1 MIRLLIACCLLA
13 TTLSDAQPSGAIQDE
28 KNFTLQQR
36 YGAMKAKAETY
47 QDYKVIKEYVLD
59 GVWKVAMDS
68 IKGQKITNA
77 QERQTISGLQAELR
91 TTQLTLKNEREAAAE
106 VVHNSTHI
114 AVIGFDL
121 KKSVFLLTLVVLLS
135 LLLFAGSAMATNMK
149 VMRVTMK
156 EKIAIADLITQEF
169 EDFKHKAM
177 EKQIKLAR
185 ELQNERNKLAEMKM
199 R

>member
-1 MIRLLIACCLLA
+1 MIRFLIACCLLA
-13 TTLSDAQPSGAIQDE
+13 TTPSFAQPSGVAQDE

-59 GVWKVAMDS
+59 GVWKTAMDS
-68 IKGQKITNA
+68 LKSQKSATA
-77 QERQTISGLQAELR
+77 QERQTISGLQADLR
-91 TTQLTLKNEREAAAE
+91 TVELTLKNEREAAAE

-114 AVIGFDL
+114 SALGMDF
-121 KKSVFLLTLVVLLS
+121 KKGVFLLAMLVILS
-135 LLLFAGSAMATNMK
+135 LLFFAGSAMVTKMK
-149 VMRVTMK
+149 LMQVTMK
-156 EKIAIADLITQEF
+156 EKTAIADLISREF

-185 ELQNERNKLAEMKM
+185 ELQNERNKLAELKM